1 MPVGDLKRRT
11 KPLDFKPFAR
21 EVERQLEEPAR
32 RY

>member
-1 MPVGDLKRRT
+1 MPAGDLKRRT
-11 KPLDFKPFAR
+11 KPLDFKRFTR